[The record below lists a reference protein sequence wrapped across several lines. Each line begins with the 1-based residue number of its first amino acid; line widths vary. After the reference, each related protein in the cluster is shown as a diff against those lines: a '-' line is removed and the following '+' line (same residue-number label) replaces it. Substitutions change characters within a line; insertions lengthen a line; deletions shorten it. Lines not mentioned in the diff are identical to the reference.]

1 MSKTQRASRAIFH
14 RGITTS
20 ALGAILAGLVGV
32 GSANAANEVA
42 SFYAG
47 KQISLIISTAPGGG
61 VDAYSRLLARHFG
74 RHIPGQPTIVAQ
86 NMPGASGVKAAN
98 YLYNIAAKDG
108 TVIGHVQRGTLVE
121 PLFGNKE
128 LKFDASKVSWIGSLN
143 TEWSVALAG
152 GKSGLTSLQDALE
165 REFPVA
171 AEGPTASDHIYASVL
186 NGVLGTRF
194 KIISGYKG
202 KADERFA
209 IEQGEV
215 AGLIG
220 WAWSSVQNLAWQ
232 QVQSGQLKVI
242 ASLAPEKP
250 PGLEKVPTVY
260 DFAKSEEDRQVLDF
274 IFGPQVLG
282 RPHFAPPGVPAIR
295 VAALRKAF
303 DDTMKDPAF
312 LADAK
317 KGRFALDPFSGEEIE
332 RRVKALYATPPA
344 IIERAKIA
352 RGDSEVRTQ

>member
-1 MSKTQRASRAIFH
+1 MSRILPPPFYRGVTTLSFGAVLLGLLSASAARSDDDVQR
-14 RGITTS
+14 
-20 ALGAILAGLVGV
+20 
-32 GSANAANEVA
+32 
-42 SFYAG
+42 FYAG
-47 KQISLIISTAPGGG
+47 KQINLIISTAPGGG
-61 VDAYSRLLARHFG
+61 VDSYSRLLARHLG
-74 RHIPGQPTIVAQ
+74 RHIPGEPNIVAQ

-98 YLYNIAAKDG
+98 YLYNIAPKDG
-108 TVIGHVQRGTLVE
+108 SVIGHVQRGTLVE

-152 GKSGLTSLQDALE
+152 GKSGLNSLQDALDK
-165 REFPVA
+165 EFPVA

-202 KADERFA
+202 KAEERLA
-209 IEQGEV
+209 IEQREV

-220 WAWSSVQNLAWQ
+220 WAWSSVQNTAWQ
-232 QVQSGQLKVI
+232 QIESGQLKVI
-242 ASLAPEKP
+242 AFLSPEKQ
-250 PGLEKVPTVY
+250 PGFEDVPTVY
-260 DFAKSEEDRQVLDF
+260 DYAKSDEDRQVLDF

-282 RPHFAPPGVPAIR
+282 RPHFAPPGVPQAR
-295 VAALRKAF
+295 VAALRLAF
-303 DDTMKDPAF
+303 DDTMKDPEF

-317 KGRFALDPFSGEEIE
+317 KGKFDLDPFGGEEIE
-332 RRVKALYATPPA
+332 QRVKALYATPPA
-344 IIERAKIA
+344 VIERAKQA

>member
-1 MSKTQRASRAIFH
+1 MSKILPTPLY
-14 RGITTS
+14 RGVTTLSFGVVLIGLIS
-20 ALGAILAGLVGV
+20 APAVRGDDDVRR
-32 GSANAANEVA
+32 
-42 SFYAG
+42 FYTG
-47 KQISLIISTAPGGG
+47 KQINLIISTAPGGG
-61 VDAYSRLLARHFG
+61 VDSYSRLLARHFD
-74 RHIPGQPTIVAQ
+74 RHIPGEPNIVAQ

-98 YLYNIAAKDG
+98 YLYNIAPKDG
-108 TVIGHVQRGTLVE
+108 SVIGHVQRGALVE

-152 GKSGLTSLQDALE
+152 GKSGLNSLQDALE
-165 REFPVA
+165 KEFPVA

-202 KADERFA
+202 KAEERFA

-220 WAWSSVQNLAWQ
+220 WAWSSVQNLSWQ

-242 ASLAPEKP
+242 AFLSPEKQ
-250 PGLEKVPTVY
+250 PGFENVPTVY
-260 DFAKSEEDRQVLDF
+260 DYAKSDEDRQVLDF

-282 RPHFAPPGVPAIR
+282 RPHFAPPGVPEIR

-303 DDTMKDPAF
+303 DDTMKDKAF
-312 LADAK
+312 VADADK
-317 KGRFALDPFSGEEIE
+317 LRIDVEPVSGVEMQKIIQ
-332 RRVKALYATPPA
+332 RISGFDRSV
-344 IIERAKIA
+344 IERALELTSVS
-352 RGDSEVRTQ
+352 GN

>member
-1 MSKTQRASRAIFH
+1 MSKTKRASRAKFH
-14 RGITTS
+14 HRVTTPV
-20 ALGAILAGLVGV
+20 LGAILAGLAGI
-32 GSANAANEVA
+32 GSASAADDVQ

-47 KQISLIISTAPGGG
+47 KQINLIISTAPGGG

-98 YLYNIAAKDG
+98 YLYNIAPKDG

-121 PLFGNKE
+121 PLFGNRE

-202 KADERFA
+202 KAEERFA

-220 WAWSSVQNLAWQ
+220 WAWSSVKNTAWQ

-242 ASLAPEKP
+242 AFLAPEKR
-250 PGLEKVPTVY
+250 PGFEDVPTVY

-274 IFGPQVLG
+274 VFGPQVLG
-282 RPHFAPPGVPAIR
+282 RPHFAPPGVPPAR
-295 VAALRKAF
+295 VAALRQAF
-303 DDTMKDPAF
+303 DDTMKDSAF
-312 LADAK
+312 LSDAAK
-317 KGRFALDPFSGEEIE
+317 NKFDLDPFSGEEIE
-332 RRVKALYATPPA
+332 RRVRALYATPRA
-344 IIERAKIA
+344 VIERAKAA
-352 RGDSEVRTQ
+352 RNSSEARTQ